1 MRFISKIRLQKL
13 ITHHQ
18 HTYMGLGFIPHCA
31 FSQIGKD
38 DGLVETIQ
46 VVKKKCKLCASTMN
60 KK

>member
-1 MRFISKIRLQKL
+1 MTFIGKICLQKFV
-13 ITHHQ
+13 THHQ

-46 VVKKKCKLCASTMN
+46 IVRLAT
-60 KK
+60 